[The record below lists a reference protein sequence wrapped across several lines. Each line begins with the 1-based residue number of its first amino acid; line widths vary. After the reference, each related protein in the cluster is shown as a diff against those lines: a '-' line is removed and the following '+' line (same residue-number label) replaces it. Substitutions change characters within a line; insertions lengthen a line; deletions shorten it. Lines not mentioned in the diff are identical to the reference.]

1 MSTADLSR
9 KQLELA
15 RFFSA
20 KNRQRVAEGKKP
32 FYVFP
37 SAMQF
42 SAGRV
47 IQPEQTAEEMQHA
60 ITRRRSSAPQAPQKA
75 IVLNIVRQGLAA

>member
-1 MSTADLSR
+1 MTTADLSR

-20 KNRQRVAEGKKP
+20 KNRQRVREGKRP
-32 FYVFP
+32 FYFFP

-42 SAGRV
+42 SAGQV
-47 IQPEQTAEEMQHA
+47 IQPEQTAEEMQHEV
-60 ITRRRSSAPQAPQKA
+60 TRRRSSAPKASQKA
-75 IVLNIVRQGLAA
+75 IVLNIIRQGAA